1 MNTHSLELKYA
12 DKTIFS
18 SNGKWL
24 HPLFDLEVFLNK
36 ENYDPLKLT
45 LYDKVIGK
53 ASALMIIRLGIRNV
67 AGGTVSNPAKAA
79 FKEWNVEYTIENQVE
94 YIDCKTEKLLIDI
107 SDPEE
112 VYQIIKKR
120 SGV

>member
-1 MNTHSLELKYA
+1 MTKCSLELKFEGI
-12 DKTIFS
+12 TIFS

-45 LYDKVIGK
+45 LYDKIIGK
-53 ASALMIIRLGIRNV
+53 ASALMIIRLGILNV
-67 AGGTVSNPAKAA
+67 SGGTVSEPAKTA
-79 FKEWNVEYTIENQVE
+79 FEEWNVVYTIENQVK
-94 YIDCKTEKLLIDI
+94 YIDCKTEKLLMDI

-120 SGV
+120 AGI